1 MQWLISLA
9 PSADAL
15 KYTRIMEKQIV
26 SILDK
31 VNEPLAYVLLT
42 LLILCAILYTIRTR
56 GVQFRLLG
64 EMFRVSLEKPKHQE
78 ETVEKKKREISPL
91 EAFLVG
97 LASRIGTGNLAG
109 VATAIAI
116 GGPGSIFWMWMM
128 ALVGSANSFVECTL
142 AQLYKIHGN
151 DSYIGGPAY
160 YITKGMKKRWFAC
173 IFAVASILDFGFTN
187 NLVQSN
193 TISLAFHHAFGIDP
207 MVMAI
212 VLTVLS
218 LAVIF
223 GGIQR
228 IAKVSSIV
236 VPLMA
241 VLYLGLAVI
250 VILINWREIPSVF
263 MLIIDNAF
271 GIRQAAGGAVGSAV
285 IMGIKRGLTSNEA
298 GMGSA
303 PNAAAAAHTTHPVKQ
318 GLIETL
324 GVYVDTLVICTCT
337 ALIILCSGVWN
348 SGENGIELTQL
359 ALTDH
364 IGPIGNIIIAVVI
377 FFFAFSSI
385 LGNCF
390 YGESNM
396 FFFSRRPAVILTY
409 RIILGVMVFVGALAT
424 LEIAWGLIDFF
435 VAIMTICNVIT
446 LLYLGK
452 YVIRLLNDYQQQR
465 REGKNPEFHKSL
477 LPEIADDIEAWE

>member
-1 MQWLISLA
+1 
-9 PSADAL
+9 
-15 KYTRIMEKQIV
+15 MEQKIIHV
-26 SILDK
+26 LDS
-31 VNEPLAYVLLT
+31 VNGSLAYVFLS
-42 LLILCAILYTIRTR
+42 ILVVSAVWFTIRTK
-56 GVQFRLLG
+56 GVQFRMIG
-64 EMFRVSLEKPKHQE
+64 EMFHVSLERPNKDKERAVNTHH
-78 ETVEKKKREISPL
+78 REITPL
-91 EAFLVG
+91 KAFLVG
-97 LASRIGTGNLAG
+97 LASRVGTGNMAG

-128 ALVGSANSFVECTL
+128 ALVGSVNSFVECTL
-142 AQLYKIHGN
+142 AQLYKVHGR
-151 DSYIGGPAY
+151 DSFVGGPAY
-160 YITKGMKKRWFAC
+160 YISKGLKKRRFAYL
-173 IFAVASILDFGFTN
+173 FATTIMLFSFTN

-212 VLTVLS
+212 ALTVLS
-218 LAVIF
+218 LVVIF

-228 IAKVSSIV
+228 IAKVSGVV

-241 VLYLGLAVI
+241 VLYLGLAIYII
-250 VILINWREIPSVF
+250 VINWNEIPAVF
-263 MLIIDNAF
+263 GLIISNAF
-271 GIRQAAGGAVGSAV
+271 GGKQMAGGFVGSAI

-303 PNAAAAAHTTHPVKQ
+303 PNAAAAADTTHPVKQ

-359 ALTDH
+359 AMTDH
-364 IGPIGNIIIAVVI
+364 IGDFGNVIIAVVI

-396 FFFSRRPAVILTY
+396 FFFSRRHGFIVSYRMLLIL
-409 RIILGVMVFVGALAT
+409 MVFVGALTT
-424 LEIAWGLIDFF
+424 LEVAWGCIDFF

-446 LLYLGK
+446 LLFIGK
-452 YVIRLLNDYQQQR
+452 YAVRLLDDYTKQR
-465 REGKNPEFHKSL
+465 REGKNPEFHKSTM
-477 LPEIADDIEAWE
+477 PDIADDIEGWE

>member
-1 MQWLISLA
+1 
-9 PSADAL
+9 
-15 KYTRIMEKQIV
+15 MENQIV
-26 SILDK
+26 RILDL

-42 LLILCAILYTIRTR
+42 LLILCAVLYTVRTR
-56 GVQFRLLG
+56 GVQFRLFG
-64 EMFRVSLEKPKHQE
+64 EMFRVSLERPKHQS
-78 ETVEKKKREISPL
+78 VADGEKKKREISPI

-142 AQLYKIHGN
+142 AQLYKIRGN
-151 DSYIGGPAY
+151 DSYVGGPAY

-212 VLTVLS
+212 ALTILS
-218 LAVIF
+218 LVVIF

-228 IAKVSSIV
+228 IAKVSSVV

-241 VLYLGLAVI
+241 VLYLGLSLFI
-250 VILINWREIPSVF
+250 VAFNWREIPSVLW
-263 MLIIDNAF
+263 LIVDSAF
-271 GIRQAAGGAVGSAV
+271 GGRQIAGGAVGTAIV
-285 IMGIKRGLTSNEA
+285 MGLKRGLFSNEA
-298 GMGSA
+298 GEGSA
-303 PNAAAAAHTTHPVKQ
+303 PNAAATAETSHPVKQ
-318 GLIETL
+318 GLIQTL
-324 GVYVDTLVICTCT
+324 GVYMDTIVVCTCT
-337 ALIILCSGVWN
+337 AIIILCSGLWN

-359 ALTDH
+359 ALTEH
-364 IGPIGNIIIAVVI
+364 VGPVGGVIVAIAI

-385 LGNCF
+385 LGNYF
-390 YGESNM
+390 YGETNVYFLSK
-396 FFFSRRPAVILTY
+396 RPVVMLIY
-409 RIILGVMVFVGALAT
+409 RLLLGVMVFVGALTT
-424 LEIAWGLIDFF
+424 LEVAWGLVDLFM
-435 VAIMTICNVIT
+435 AIMTICNVIA

-452 YVIRLLNDYQQQR
+452 YAIRLLDDYLKQR
-465 REGKNPEFHKSL
+465 REGKNPEFHKSTM
-477 LPEIADDIEAWE
+477 PDIADDIETWE

>member
-1 MQWLISLA
+1 MEQKIIGVL
-9 PSADAL
+9 DA
-15 KYTRIMEKQIV
+15 
-26 SILDK
+26 
-31 VNEPLAYVLLT
+31 VNGSLAYVFLSILVVSAVWFT
-42 LLILCAILYTIRTR
+42 LRTK
-56 GVQFRLLG
+56 GVQFRLIG
-64 EMFRVSLEKPKHQE
+64 EMFRVSLERSDKSQKQATNEALRKHHKI
-78 ETVEKKKREISPL
+78 TPMK
-91 EAFLVG
+91 AFLVG
-97 LASRIGTGNLAG
+97 LASRVGTGNLAG

-128 ALVGSANSFVECTL
+128 AIVGSVNSFVECTL

-151 DSYIGGPAY
+151 DSFVGGPAY
-160 YITKGMKKRWFAC
+160 YISKGLKKRHFAYL
-173 IFAVASILDFGFTN
+173 FAGTITLFSFSN

-193 TISLAFHHAFGIDP
+193 TISLAFNHAFGINP
-207 MVMAI
+207 WVMA
-212 VLTVLS
+212 VGLTLLS
-218 LAVIF
+218 LVVIF

-228 IAKVSSIV
+228 IASVSSLV

-241 VLYLGLAVI
+241 ALYLGLAVMVI
-250 VILINWREIPSVF
+250 VINWRDIPSVF

-271 GIRQAAGGAVGSAV
+271 GIRQAAGGAIGSAV

-348 SGENGIELTQL
+348 SGANGIELTQL

-364 IGPIGNIIIAVVI
+364 IGPVGDIIIAVVI

-390 YGESNM
+390 YAESNI

-409 RIILGVMVFVGALAT
+409 RIILGMMVFVGALAT

-435 VAIMTICNVIT
+435 VAIMTICNVVT

-477 LPEIADDIEAWE
+477 LPEITDDIEAWE